1 MQLSNSTPAPTL
13 WQTLRSEGP
22 AGAWARLR
30 RRESTAYAEWLEER
44 DLIGIIAA
52 LERLSDRE
60 LARIGMSRRALG
72 LDVAALIRRV
82 RRENEIGNEVISLVE
97 REPAHRMAAE

>member
-1 MQLSNSTPAPTL
+1 MQPSTSTSVLTL
-13 WQTLRSEGP
+13 WQTLLADGP
-22 AGAWARLR
+22 VCAWARLR
-30 RRESTAYAEWLEER
+30 RRESTAYADWLEER

-72 LDVAALIRRV
+72 LDVSTLIERV
-82 RRENEIGNEVISLVE
+82 RRENQIGNEVLSLVE
-97 REPAHRMAAE
+97 AEPAHRIAAE